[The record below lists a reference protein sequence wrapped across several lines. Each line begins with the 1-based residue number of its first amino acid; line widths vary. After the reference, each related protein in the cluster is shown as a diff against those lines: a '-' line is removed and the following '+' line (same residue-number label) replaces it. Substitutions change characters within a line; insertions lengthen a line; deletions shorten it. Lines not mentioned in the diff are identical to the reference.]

1 MKYDICVFGGC
12 SIDQMFYQNVD
23 GSYNKT
29 PDAITPG
36 GKGANQAVAAARA
49 GAKTTIIS
57 KLGKDKIGQ
66 SIIDNLKTNFVDTS
80 HIELIDGL
88 QNDYSD
94 IHINIKDKD
103 NDIKRYSGAID
114 SFTVD
119 MIDNNEQVLLNS
131 NIIVC
136 QLKCPLEVTERLI
149 DFCHKN
155 SKTII
160 LTPCRPQKLVNRNDL
175 IDKITIITCNKKECQ
190 EIFKTDNIEEC
201 IKKYPNKLIVTLGSE
216 GLIYYNGKRII
227 HMPAIDTNVLDTTGA
242 GDTLNG
248 NLAALLSKGVDLK
261 HALRKAMYASSIKI
275 QVKSAQ
281 KGMPYKN
288 ELEKFISRT
297 RNKKFKYNNELN
309 YAIELIKESY
319 YLVKT
324 NKNFQIYE
332 KRDNTLVTNVD
343 TTIENF
349 LLKHIKEKFPN
360 DNFLTEENYPKN
372 KLKNR
377 SWIIDPIDGTSHFI
391 KNDNNWGI
399 QLAFFDEESTKF
411 SVIYLPKIDEF
422 YYAAENQGAYLNN
435 HKIINNSSNI
445 PLNQCIVEFGGSIY
459 KELENKKIIFNKLL
473 ENKKLIVGNVLHIN
487 SCCIS
492 YTNLVSKRTDALI
505 ISSKKKWDIMPGE
518 FLCKEAGIKLYHLD
532 FDNKIT
538 LLTDNDSLKKL
549 LLKECVKNSV

>member
-119 MIDNNEQVLLNS
+119 MIDNNKQVLLNS

-297 RNKKFKYNNELN
+297 RNKKFKYSNELN

-549 LLKECVKNSV
+549 LLK

>member
-261 HALRKAMYASSIKI
+261 HALRKAMYASSLKI

-297 RNKKFKYNNELN
+297 RNKKFKYSNELN

-549 LLKECVKNSV
+549 LLK

>member
-261 HALRKAMYASSIKI
+261 HALRKAMYASSLKI

-297 RNKKFKYNNELN
+297 RNKKFKYSNELN

-435 HKIINNSSNI
+435 HKIINNGSNI

-549 LLKECVKNSV
+549 LLK

>member
-119 MIDNNEQVLLNS
+119 MIDNNKQVLLNS

-261 HALRKAMYASSIKI
+261 HALRKAMYASSLKI

-297 RNKKFKYNNELN
+297 RNKKFKYSNELN

-435 HKIINNSSNI
+435 HKIINNGSNI

-549 LLKECVKNSV
+549 LLK

>member
-119 MIDNNEQVLLNS
+119 MIDNNKQVLLNS

-261 HALRKAMYASSIKI
+261 HALRKAMYASSLKI

-297 RNKKFKYNNELN
+297 RNKKFKYSNELN

-435 HKIINNSSNI
+435 HKIINNGSNI